1 VANAICLTIAANAIC
16 TLTYRLDVQQQRR
29 PRILMFRHCD
39 GASSQAASRPAV
51 ASPSTHNATDLTS
64 ASLGCVGMR
73 GASLRDRTLMR
84 RLPPLKA
91 RAERICAE
99 VRALADS
106 YVMPTDGLR

>member
-1 VANAICLTIAANAIC
+1 VANAVCLTIVAANAIG
-16 TLTYRLDVQQQRR
+16 TLTYRLDVSNNSARASSCSVLWR
-29 PRILMFRHCD
+29 
-39 GASSQAASRPAV
+39 ASSQPASRPAV